1 MRHFDSCG
9 YNLSGSLRQFK
20 LDRADRFLLHH
31 SRSARN
37 SLSIGHIRNFQLN
50 QITAPKFTVQ
60 SHVKQSQIADFSF
73 PLKTDTNPPDMR
85 DLKRPFLADNAVFV
99 PGGMLSCSISIGL
112 GDVIMSVP
120 YERKADVE

>member
-1 MRHFDSCG
+1 MSHINPRG
-9 YNLSGSLRQFK
+9 YSLSGSLSQFK
-20 LDRADRFLLHH
+20 LNGASRLLLQHC
-31 SRSARN
+31 RSARN

-50 QITAPKFTVQ
+50 QITVPKFTVQ

-73 PLKTDTNPPDMR
+73 PLKTDTNPPDIR
-85 DLKRPFLADNAVFV
+85 DLKRPFLADNAAPV

-120 YERKADVE
+120 YERRADVE